1 MAQWVKHLHEDL
13 SFQKCTQS
21 QMHTAGCI
29 SSTLVGKWVAEPREA
44 WELTHTECTQ
54 AANRRKKL
62 TLWLQDKRNQAG
74 NDRGASSPRLANLH
88 GAGRHCGRLL
98 GSSH

>member
-1 MAQWVKHLHEDL
+1 
-13 SFQKCTQS
+13 
-21 QMHTAGCI
+21 MHTAGCI

-62 TLWLQDKRNQAG
+62 TLWLQDREIKLEMTG
-74 NDRGASSPRLANLH
+74 ELPLH
-88 GAGRHCGRLL
+88 GWLTFTVQEGTVADCWDQAIVVLP
-98 GSSH
+98 S